1 MKNVDVVLNIT
12 FNTFDDTN
20 PTEWTEK
27 YQKWDNVIS
36 LFNEVNE
43 MVQSRVV
50 FTDEMILNFQK
61 KTDAFFT
68 AYIDLTGREG
78 MTNYI
83 HMLGAGHLR
92 DFLSLYRNL
101 YKYSQQSWEYN
112 NHRAC
117 GIYHKHSQRGGNGA
131 KEEDKSQILPIFRCN
146 SRVWMWKTG
155 HGNKVFEDTKTN

>member
-1 MKNVDVVLNIT
+1 
-12 FNTFDDTN
+12 
-20 PTEWTEK
+20 
-27 YQKWDNVIS
+27 
-36 LFNEVNE
+36 
-43 MVQSRVV
+43 MVQSCVV

-61 KTDAFFT
+61 KPDAFFT

-131 KEEDKSQILPIFRCN
+131 KEEDKS
-146 SRVWMWKTG
+146 
-155 HGNKVFEDTKTN
+155 

>member
-1 MKNVDVVLNIT
+1 
-12 FNTFDDTN
+12 
-20 PTEWTEK
+20 
-27 YQKWDNVIS
+27 
-36 LFNEVNE
+36 
-43 MVQSRVV
+43 
-50 FTDEMILNFQK
+50 
-61 KTDAFFT
+61 
-68 AYIDLTGREG
+68 

-117 GIYHKHSQRGGNGA
+117 GIYHKHSQNGGNGA